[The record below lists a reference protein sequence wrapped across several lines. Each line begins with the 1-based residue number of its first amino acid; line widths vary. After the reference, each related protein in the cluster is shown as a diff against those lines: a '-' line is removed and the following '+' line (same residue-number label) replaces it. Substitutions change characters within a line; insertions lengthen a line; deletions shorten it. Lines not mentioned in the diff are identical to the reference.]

1 MKKCPW
7 CRQVPVFS
15 NNTPNKVGCKTEY
28 CPLRGLLMPLKI
40 WNNRGNL
47 QKKIRKTKWQTQ
59 FGSSLL
65 KEVNL
70 KVLE

>member
-47 QKKIRKTKWQTQ
+47 QKKIR
-59 FGSSLL
+59 GINNGRISLDHPF
-65 KEVNL
+65 
-70 KVLE
+70 